1 LTKDFP
7 CIEIALEVNWIGSEL
22 IGFVLKQALAA
33 EFPGSA
39 VEFRCFG
46 EKKIKRVCFDPFI
59 FKARS

>member
-1 LTKDFP
+1 M
-7 CIEIALEVNWIGSEL
+7 
-22 IGFVLKQALAA
+22 QALAA